1 MLIALSVLSII
12 AAILPVV
19 LRMLGEKAEERKNAT
34 DALVQLDIDS
44 LRKQLELQKQQS
56 VSEGHTPG
64 PGGPA

>member
-1 MLIALSVLSII
+1 MLLEVFKTS
-12 AAILPVV
+12 
-19 LRMLGEKAEERKNAT
+19 REGTKNAT

-56 VSEGHTPG
+56 VSEGHPPG